1 MLLNPTGSAD
11 GCFGAQLMFSPELV
25 AEICQET
32 IQTVNIPVTVKCR
45 LGVDD
50 VDTWDHLINFITTV
64 SEKGGVQKF
73 ILHARKAFLSGLDP
87 K

>member
-1 MLLNPTGSAD
+1 MY
-11 GCFGAQLMFSPELV
+11 SPDLV
-25 AEICQET
+25 ADICQAM
-32 IQTVNIPVTVKCR
+32 IQEVNIPVTVKCR

-50 VDTWDHLINFITTV
+50 LDKWENLINFITTV

-73 ILHARKAFLSGLDP
+73 ILHARKAFLKGLDP